1 MAVLDTKRE
10 NADEKVRI
18 KTLSIGVV
26 VPDIL
31 YEVAEK
37 NEALYLFSPYDVKRL
52 YGVPLSM
59 INVTKKYHE
68 LVANKGIRKKKVNAR
83 KLMEAIGKINGESGY
98 PYVMNEDV
106 VNAANPIDGYVRMS
120 NLCVA
125 PETNILTDKGDVPIV
140 TKVDQEVNVWNGEE
154 WSKVTVR
161 KTGENQKLL
170 TVKTSD
176 GRDLDCTEY
185 HKWYKQEGYGR
196 QAIIT
201 EVRTIDLEPGDK
213 LIKWTPP
220 IIEGKEEFAY
230 PYLHGFISADGTM
243 LKDDKARIYLYNKK
257 LPLVQSFGLELK
269 WRQGSN
275 NRLEAET
282 IVKYPKYT
290 VPTAEYTIKSRL
302 DWLAGW
308 LDGDGSVYRNGD
320 NEALVGSS
328 SNEVFIK
335 EIQSLLLT
343 LGVNAK
349 ISTVKEADFYK
360 LPLNDGSGNY
370 SDYYCKK
377 HYRILINSDDTQNL
391 LNLGLILKRL
401 VVKKRDI
408 QRKAAQFVVV
418 VDVQDNGRYSDTYCF
433 TEPKRH
439 MGVFNGILTGNCSE
453 ILQVQTDSEMNEDG
467 SYKVVGKDVSCN
479 LGSLNVFKT
488 FHSPNFSKTIEVACR
503 ALTKVSDLSNI
514 ACVPSIDN
522 GNKISHAIGLGAM
535 NLHGFF
541 GHHRIMY
548 GSPASID
555 FTDLFFMTVNYHS
568 ILSSCKIA
576 QEKKQTFE
584 GFEKSDYASGVY
596 FDQYL
601 NRDLTPQTEQI
612 RKLFAEYGFE
622 VPTKQMWEALRDLVM
637 VHGLYNQYR
646 MAIPPTGSIS
656 YVNNSTASIHPIA
669 AKIEIRKE
677 GKTGRSYYPAP
688 HMTNDNL
695 EFFVDA
701 YELGYKAVIDV
712 YAAATPH
719 VDQGLSLT
727 IFLPDNVS
735 TRDINKMQIYAR
747 SKGIKTI
754 YYVRLRKSILSGTEV
769 EGCVSCAV

>member
-1 MAVLDTKRE
+1 MNQTVSSVAEDYFSYNAMLNLLSEDGQIQFDKDKIAVRQYFLQHVNKNMVFFHDLQEKLDYLVDNQYYEKELLDKYHYEDIKKLFKSVYAHKFRFASFQGAYKFYKQYALKTNDGQRYLERLEDRVAMAALYLGDGNISDALDYSEEIISGRYQPATPTFLNAGRKQRGEPVSCFLINVQDDMESIARSIGSALQLSKRGGGVALCLTDVREAGAPIKGIDGAAAGLVPVMKLYEDSFSYADQLGQRDGAGAVYVHACHPDIMAVLDTKRE

-26 VPDIL
+26 IPDIL
-31 YEVAEK
+31 YEMAEK
-37 NEALYLFSPYDVKRL
+37 NEALYLFSPYDVKRI

-59 INVTKKYHE
+59 IKVTEKYHE

-83 KLMEAIGKINGESGY
+83 KLLETIGKINGESGY
-98 PYVMNEDV
+98 PYIMNEDV
-106 VNAANPIDGYVRMS
+106 VNAANPIDGHVRMS
-120 NLCVA
+120 NL
-125 PETNILTDKGDVPIV
+125 
-140 TKVDQEVNVWNGEE
+140 
-154 WSKVTVR
+154 
-161 KTGENQKLL
+161 
-170 TVKTSD
+170 
-176 GRDLDCTEY
+176 
-185 HKWYKQEGYGR
+185 
-196 QAIIT
+196 
-201 EVRTIDLEPGDK
+201 
-213 LIKWTPP
+213 
-220 IIEGKEEFAY
+220 
-230 PYLHGFISADGTM
+230 
-243 LKDDKARIYLYNKK
+243 
-257 LPLVQSFGLELK
+257 
-269 WRQGSN
+269 
-275 NRLEAET
+275 
-282 IVKYPKYT
+282 
-290 VPTAEYTIKSRL
+290 
-302 DWLAGW
+302 
-308 LDGDGSVYRNGD
+308 
-320 NEALVGSS
+320 
-328 SNEVFIK
+328 
-335 EIQSLLLT
+335 
-343 LGVNAK
+343 
-349 ISTVKEADFYK
+349 
-360 LPLNDGSGNY
+360 
-370 SDYYCKK
+370 
-377 HYRILINSDDTQNL
+377 
-391 LNLGLILKRL
+391 
-401 VVKKRDI
+401 
-408 QRKAAQFVVV
+408 
-418 VDVQDNGRYSDTYCF
+418 
-433 TEPKRH
+433 
-439 MGVFNGILTGNCSE
+439 CSE
-453 ILQVQTDSEMNEDG
+453 ILQVQTDSEMKEDG
-467 SYKVVGKDVSCN
+467 SYKHIGKDVSCN
-479 LGSLNVFKT
+479 LGSLNVFKV
-488 FHSPNFSKTIEVACR
+488 FHSPNFAKTIEFSCR

-522 GNKISHAIGLGAM
+522 GNKMSHAIGLGAM

-568 ILSSCKIA
+568 ILSSCKFA
-576 QEKKQTFE
+576 QEKNETFQ

-612 RKLFAEYGFE
+612 RKLFAEYSFE
-622 VPTKQMWEALRDLVM
+622 VPTKQMWEALRDMVM
-637 VHGLYNQYR
+637 EHGLYNQYR

>member
-1 MAVLDTKRE
+1 MDQTVSNVAEDYFSYNAMLNLLSEEGQIQFDKDKIAVRQYFLQHVNKNMVFFHDLQEKLDYLVDNQYYEKELLDKYSYEDIKKLFKSVYAHKFRFASFQGAYKFYKQYALKTNDGQRYLERLEDRVAMCSLYLGDGNILEALDYAEEIISGRYQPATPTFLSAGRKQRGEPVSCFLINVPDDMESIARSIGSALQLSKRGGGVALCLTDVREAGAPIKGIDGAAAGLVPVMKLYEDGFSYADQLGQRDGAGAVYVHACHPDIMAVLDTKRE

-37 NEALYLFSPYDVKRL
+37 NEALYLFSPYDVKRI
-52 YGVPLSM
+52 YGIPLSM
-59 INVTKKYHE
+59 INVTERYHE

-98 PYVMNEDV
+98 PYIMNEDV

-120 NLCVA
+120 NL
-125 PETNILTDKGDVPIV
+125 
-140 TKVDQEVNVWNGEE
+140 
-154 WSKVTVR
+154 
-161 KTGENQKLL
+161 
-170 TVKTSD
+170 
-176 GRDLDCTEY
+176 
-185 HKWYKQEGYGR
+185 
-196 QAIIT
+196 
-201 EVRTIDLEPGDK
+201 
-213 LIKWTPP
+213 
-220 IIEGKEEFAY
+220 
-230 PYLHGFISADGTM
+230 
-243 LKDDKARIYLYNKK
+243 
-257 LPLVQSFGLELK
+257 
-269 WRQGSN
+269 
-275 NRLEAET
+275 
-282 IVKYPKYT
+282 
-290 VPTAEYTIKSRL
+290 
-302 DWLAGW
+302 
-308 LDGDGSVYRNGD
+308 
-320 NEALVGSS
+320 
-328 SNEVFIK
+328 
-335 EIQSLLLT
+335 
-343 LGVNAK
+343 
-349 ISTVKEADFYK
+349 
-360 LPLNDGSGNY
+360 
-370 SDYYCKK
+370 
-377 HYRILINSDDTQNL
+377 
-391 LNLGLILKRL
+391 
-401 VVKKRDI
+401 
-408 QRKAAQFVVV
+408 
-418 VDVQDNGRYSDTYCF
+418 
-433 TEPKRH
+433 
-439 MGVFNGILTGNCSE
+439 CSE

-555 FTDLFFMTVNYHS
+555 FTDLFFMAVNYHS

-576 QEKKQTFE
+576 QEKKETFQ

-612 RKLFAEYGFE
+612 KKLFAEYGFE

-637 VHGLYNQYR
+637 EHGLYNQYR

>member
-37 NEALYLFSPYDVKRL
+37 NEALYLFSPYDVKRI
-52 YGVPLSM
+52 YGIPLSM
-59 INVTKKYHE
+59 INVTEKYHE
-68 LVANKGIRKKKVNAR
+68 LVANKGIRKKKVNVR
-83 KLMEAIGKINGESGY
+83 KLMETIGKINGESGY
-98 PYVMNEDV
+98 PYIMNEDV
-106 VNAANPIDGYVRMS
+106 VNAANPIDGHVRMS
-120 NLCVA
+120 NLCS
-125 PETNILTDKGDVPIV
+125 
-140 TKVDQEVNVWNGEE
+140 EV
-154 WSKVTVR
+154 
-161 KTGENQKLL
+161 
-170 TVKTSD
+170 
-176 GRDLDCTEY
+176 
-185 HKWYKQEGYGR
+185 
-196 QAIIT
+196 
-201 EVRTIDLEPGDK
+201 
-213 LIKWTPP
+213 
-220 IIEGKEEFAY
+220 
-230 PYLHGFISADGTM
+230 
-243 LKDDKARIYLYNKK
+243 
-257 LPLVQSFGLELK
+257 
-269 WRQGSN
+269 
-275 NRLEAET
+275 
-282 IVKYPKYT
+282 
-290 VPTAEYTIKSRL
+290 
-302 DWLAGW
+302 
-308 LDGDGSVYRNGD
+308 
-320 NEALVGSS
+320 
-328 SNEVFIK
+328 
-335 EIQSLLLT
+335 
-343 LGVNAK
+343 
-349 ISTVKEADFYK
+349 
-360 LPLNDGSGNY
+360 
-370 SDYYCKK
+370 
-377 HYRILINSDDTQNL
+377 
-391 LNLGLILKRL
+391 
-401 VVKKRDI
+401 
-408 QRKAAQFVVV
+408 
-418 VDVQDNGRYSDTYCF
+418 
-433 TEPKRH
+433 
-439 MGVFNGILTGNCSE
+439 
-453 ILQVQTDSEMNEDG
+453 LQVQTDSEMNEDG

-522 GNKISHAIGLGAM
+522 GNKMSHAIGLGAM

-555 FTDLFFMTVNYHS
+555 FTDLFFMAVNYHS

-576 QEKKQTFE
+576 QEKKETFQ

-612 RKLFAEYGFE
+612 RKLFAEYSFE

-637 VHGLYNQYR
+637 EHGLYNQYR

>member
-1 MAVLDTKRE
+1 MDQTVSNVAEDYFSYNAMLNLLSEDGQIQFDKDKIAVRQYFLQHVNKNMVFFHDLQEKLDYLVDNQYYEKELLDKYSYEDIKKLFKSVYAHKFRFASFQGAYKFYKQYALKTNDGQRYLERLEDRVAMCSLYLGDGNILEALDYAEEIISGRYQPATPTFLSAGRKQRGEPVSCFLINVPDDMESIARSIGSALQLSKRGGGVALCLTDVREAGAPIKGIDGAAAGLVPVMKLYEDGFSYADQLGQRDGAGAVYVHACHPDIMAVLDTKRE

-37 NEALYLFSPYDVKRL
+37 NEALYLFSPYDVKRI
-52 YGVPLSM
+52 YGIPLSM
-59 INVTKKYHE
+59 INVTERYHE

-98 PYVMNEDV
+98 PYIMNEDV

-120 NLCVA
+120 NL
-125 PETNILTDKGDVPIV
+125 
-140 TKVDQEVNVWNGEE
+140 
-154 WSKVTVR
+154 
-161 KTGENQKLL
+161 
-170 TVKTSD
+170 
-176 GRDLDCTEY
+176 
-185 HKWYKQEGYGR
+185 
-196 QAIIT
+196 
-201 EVRTIDLEPGDK
+201 
-213 LIKWTPP
+213 
-220 IIEGKEEFAY
+220 
-230 PYLHGFISADGTM
+230 
-243 LKDDKARIYLYNKK
+243 
-257 LPLVQSFGLELK
+257 
-269 WRQGSN
+269 
-275 NRLEAET
+275 
-282 IVKYPKYT
+282 
-290 VPTAEYTIKSRL
+290 
-302 DWLAGW
+302 
-308 LDGDGSVYRNGD
+308 
-320 NEALVGSS
+320 
-328 SNEVFIK
+328 
-335 EIQSLLLT
+335 
-343 LGVNAK
+343 
-349 ISTVKEADFYK
+349 
-360 LPLNDGSGNY
+360 
-370 SDYYCKK
+370 
-377 HYRILINSDDTQNL
+377 
-391 LNLGLILKRL
+391 
-401 VVKKRDI
+401 
-408 QRKAAQFVVV
+408 
-418 VDVQDNGRYSDTYCF
+418 
-433 TEPKRH
+433 
-439 MGVFNGILTGNCSE
+439 CSE

-555 FTDLFFMTVNYHS
+555 FTDLFFMAVNYHS

-576 QEKKQTFE
+576 QEKKETFQ

-612 RKLFAEYGFE
+612 KKLFAEYGFE

-637 VHGLYNQYR
+637 EHGLYNQYR

>member
-1 MAVLDTKRE
+1 MDQTVSNVAEDYFSYNAMLNLLSEEGQIQFDKDKIAVRQYFLQHVNKNMVFFHDLQEKLDYLIDNQYYEKELLDKYHYEDIKKLFKSVYAHKFRFASFQGAYKFYKQYALKTNDGQRYLERLEDRVAMAALYLGDGNISDALDYSEEIISGRYQPATPTFLSAGRKQRGEPVSCFLINVPDDMESIARSIGSALQLSKRGGGVALCLTDVREAGAPIKGIDGAAAGLVPVMKLYEDGFSYADQLGQRDGAGAVYVHACHPDIMAVLDTKRE

-37 NEALYLFSPYDVKRL
+37 NEALYLFSPYDVKRI
-52 YGVPLSM
+52 YGIPLSM
-59 INVTKKYHE
+59 INVTEKYHE

-106 VNAANPIDGYVRMS
+106 VNAANPIDGYVRMA
-120 NLCVA
+120 NLCS
-125 PETNILTDKGDVPIV
+125 
-140 TKVDQEVNVWNGEE
+140 EV
-154 WSKVTVR
+154 
-161 KTGENQKLL
+161 
-170 TVKTSD
+170 
-176 GRDLDCTEY
+176 
-185 HKWYKQEGYGR
+185 
-196 QAIIT
+196 
-201 EVRTIDLEPGDK
+201 
-213 LIKWTPP
+213 
-220 IIEGKEEFAY
+220 
-230 PYLHGFISADGTM
+230 
-243 LKDDKARIYLYNKK
+243 
-257 LPLVQSFGLELK
+257 
-269 WRQGSN
+269 
-275 NRLEAET
+275 
-282 IVKYPKYT
+282 
-290 VPTAEYTIKSRL
+290 
-302 DWLAGW
+302 
-308 LDGDGSVYRNGD
+308 
-320 NEALVGSS
+320 
-328 SNEVFIK
+328 
-335 EIQSLLLT
+335 
-343 LGVNAK
+343 
-349 ISTVKEADFYK
+349 
-360 LPLNDGSGNY
+360 
-370 SDYYCKK
+370 
-377 HYRILINSDDTQNL
+377 
-391 LNLGLILKRL
+391 
-401 VVKKRDI
+401 
-408 QRKAAQFVVV
+408 
-418 VDVQDNGRYSDTYCF
+418 
-433 TEPKRH
+433 
-439 MGVFNGILTGNCSE
+439 
-453 ILQVQTDSEMNEDG
+453 LQVQTDSEMNEDG

-555 FTDLFFMTVNYHS
+555 FTDLFFMAVNYHS

-576 QEKKQTFE
+576 QEKKETFQ

-612 RKLFAEYGFE
+612 RKLFAEYSFE

-637 VHGLYNQYR
+637 EHGLYNQYR

>member
-1 MAVLDTKRE
+1 MNQTVSSVAEDYFSYNAMLNLLSEDGQIQFDKDKIAVRQYFLQHVNKNMVFFHDLQEKLDYLVDNQYYEKELLDKYSYEDIKKLFKSVYAHKFRFASFQGAYKFYKQYALKTNDGQRYLERLEDRVAMCSLYLGDGNILEALDYAEEIISGRYQPATPTFLSAGRKQRGEPVSCFLINVPDDMESIARSIGSALQLSKRGGGVALCLTDVREAGAPIKGIDGAAAGLVPVMKLYEDGFSYADQLGQRDGAGAVYVHACHPDIMAVLDTKRE

-37 NEALYLFSPYDVKRL
+37 NEALYLFSPYDVKRI
-52 YGVPLSM
+52 YGIPLSM
-59 INVTKKYHE
+59 INVTERYHE

-98 PYVMNEDV
+98 PYIMNEDV

-120 NLCVA
+120 NL
-125 PETNILTDKGDVPIV
+125 
-140 TKVDQEVNVWNGEE
+140 
-154 WSKVTVR
+154 
-161 KTGENQKLL
+161 
-170 TVKTSD
+170 
-176 GRDLDCTEY
+176 
-185 HKWYKQEGYGR
+185 
-196 QAIIT
+196 
-201 EVRTIDLEPGDK
+201 
-213 LIKWTPP
+213 
-220 IIEGKEEFAY
+220 
-230 PYLHGFISADGTM
+230 
-243 LKDDKARIYLYNKK
+243 
-257 LPLVQSFGLELK
+257 
-269 WRQGSN
+269 
-275 NRLEAET
+275 
-282 IVKYPKYT
+282 
-290 VPTAEYTIKSRL
+290 
-302 DWLAGW
+302 
-308 LDGDGSVYRNGD
+308 
-320 NEALVGSS
+320 
-328 SNEVFIK
+328 
-335 EIQSLLLT
+335 
-343 LGVNAK
+343 
-349 ISTVKEADFYK
+349 
-360 LPLNDGSGNY
+360 
-370 SDYYCKK
+370 
-377 HYRILINSDDTQNL
+377 
-391 LNLGLILKRL
+391 
-401 VVKKRDI
+401 
-408 QRKAAQFVVV
+408 
-418 VDVQDNGRYSDTYCF
+418 
-433 TEPKRH
+433 
-439 MGVFNGILTGNCSE
+439 CSE

-555 FTDLFFMTVNYHS
+555 FTDLFFMAVNYHS

-576 QEKKQTFE
+576 QEKKETFQ

-612 RKLFAEYGFE
+612 RKLFAEYSFE
-622 VPTKQMWEALRDLVM
+622 VPTKQMWEALRDMVM
-637 VHGLYNQYR
+637 EHGLYNQYR

>member
-31 YEVAEK
+31 YEMCEK

-98 PYVMNEDV
+98 PYIMNEDV

-120 NLCVA
+120 NLCS
-125 PETNILTDKGDVPIV
+125 
-140 TKVDQEVNVWNGEE
+140 EV
-154 WSKVTVR
+154 
-161 KTGENQKLL
+161 
-170 TVKTSD
+170 
-176 GRDLDCTEY
+176 
-185 HKWYKQEGYGR
+185 
-196 QAIIT
+196 
-201 EVRTIDLEPGDK
+201 
-213 LIKWTPP
+213 
-220 IIEGKEEFAY
+220 
-230 PYLHGFISADGTM
+230 
-243 LKDDKARIYLYNKK
+243 
-257 LPLVQSFGLELK
+257 
-269 WRQGSN
+269 
-275 NRLEAET
+275 
-282 IVKYPKYT
+282 
-290 VPTAEYTIKSRL
+290 
-302 DWLAGW
+302 
-308 LDGDGSVYRNGD
+308 
-320 NEALVGSS
+320 
-328 SNEVFIK
+328 
-335 EIQSLLLT
+335 
-343 LGVNAK
+343 
-349 ISTVKEADFYK
+349 
-360 LPLNDGSGNY
+360 
-370 SDYYCKK
+370 
-377 HYRILINSDDTQNL
+377 
-391 LNLGLILKRL
+391 
-401 VVKKRDI
+401 
-408 QRKAAQFVVV
+408 
-418 VDVQDNGRYSDTYCF
+418 
-433 TEPKRH
+433 
-439 MGVFNGILTGNCSE
+439 
-453 ILQVQTDSEMNEDG
+453 LQVQTDSEMNEDG

-479 LGSLNVFKT
+479 LGSLNVFKA
-488 FHSPNFSKTIEVACR
+488 FHSPNFKKTIEVACR

-522 GNKISHAIGLGAM
+522 GNKMSHAIGLGAM

-555 FTDLFFMTVNYHS
+555 FTDLFFMTVNYYS

-576 QEKKQTFE
+576 QEKKETFQ
-584 GFEKSDYASGVY
+584 GFEKSDYANGAY
-596 FDQYL
+596 FDKYI
-601 NRDLTPQTEQI
+601 NRDMEPKTEQVK
-612 RKLFAEYGFE
+612 KLFAEFGFE
-622 VPTKQMWEALRDLVM
+622 VPTKEMWVALCNMVM
-637 VHGLYNQYR
+637 EHGLYNQYR

-656 YVNNSTASIHPIA
+656 YVNNSTASIHPIS

-688 HMTNDNL
+688 HMTNDNH

-735 TRDINKMQIYAR
+735 TRDINRMQVYAR

>member
-1 MAVLDTKRE
+1 MSVLDTKRE

-37 NEALYLFSPYDVKRL
+37 NEALYLFSPYDVKRI
-52 YGVPLSM
+52 YGIPLSM
-59 INVTKKYHE
+59 INVTEKYHE

-98 PYVMNEDV
+98 PYIMNEDV

-120 NLCVA
+120 NLCS
-125 PETNILTDKGDVPIV
+125 
-140 TKVDQEVNVWNGEE
+140 EV
-154 WSKVTVR
+154 
-161 KTGENQKLL
+161 
-170 TVKTSD
+170 
-176 GRDLDCTEY
+176 
-185 HKWYKQEGYGR
+185 
-196 QAIIT
+196 
-201 EVRTIDLEPGDK
+201 
-213 LIKWTPP
+213 
-220 IIEGKEEFAY
+220 
-230 PYLHGFISADGTM
+230 
-243 LKDDKARIYLYNKK
+243 
-257 LPLVQSFGLELK
+257 
-269 WRQGSN
+269 
-275 NRLEAET
+275 
-282 IVKYPKYT
+282 
-290 VPTAEYTIKSRL
+290 
-302 DWLAGW
+302 
-308 LDGDGSVYRNGD
+308 
-320 NEALVGSS
+320 
-328 SNEVFIK
+328 
-335 EIQSLLLT
+335 
-343 LGVNAK
+343 
-349 ISTVKEADFYK
+349 
-360 LPLNDGSGNY
+360 
-370 SDYYCKK
+370 
-377 HYRILINSDDTQNL
+377 
-391 LNLGLILKRL
+391 
-401 VVKKRDI
+401 
-408 QRKAAQFVVV
+408 
-418 VDVQDNGRYSDTYCF
+418 
-433 TEPKRH
+433 
-439 MGVFNGILTGNCSE
+439 
-453 ILQVQTDSEMNEDG
+453 LQVQTDSEMNEDG

-479 LGSLNVFKT
+479 LGSLNVFKA
-488 FHSPNFSKTIEVACR
+488 FHSPNFKKTIEVACR

-522 GNKISHAIGLGAM
+522 GNKMSHAIGLGAM

-576 QEKKQTFE
+576 QEKKETFQ

-612 RKLFAEYGFE
+612 RKLFAEHGFE

-637 VHGLYNQYR
+637 EHGLYNQYR

-735 TRDINKMQIYAR
+735 TRDINRMQVYAR

>member
-1 MAVLDTKRE
+1 MDQTVSNVAEDYFSYNAMLNLLSEEGQIQFDKDKIAVRQYFLQHVNKNMVFFHDLQEKLDYLVDNQYYEKELLDKYSYEDIKKLFKSVYAHKFRFASFQGAYKFYKQYALKTNDGQRYLERLEDRVAMCSLYLGDGNILEALDYAEEIISGRYQPATPTFLSAGRKQRGEPVSCFLINVPDDMESIARSIGSALQLSKRGGGVALCLTDVREAGAPIKGIDGAAAGLVPVMKLYEDGFSYADQLGQRDGAGAVYVHACHPDIMAVLDTKRE

-37 NEALYLFSPYDVKRL
+37 NEALYLFSPYDVKRI
-52 YGVPLSM
+52 YGIPLSM
-59 INVTKKYHE
+59 INVTERYHE

-98 PYVMNEDV
+98 PYIMNEDV

-120 NLCVA
+120 NL
-125 PETNILTDKGDVPIV
+125 
-140 TKVDQEVNVWNGEE
+140 
-154 WSKVTVR
+154 
-161 KTGENQKLL
+161 
-170 TVKTSD
+170 
-176 GRDLDCTEY
+176 
-185 HKWYKQEGYGR
+185 
-196 QAIIT
+196 
-201 EVRTIDLEPGDK
+201 
-213 LIKWTPP
+213 
-220 IIEGKEEFAY
+220 
-230 PYLHGFISADGTM
+230 
-243 LKDDKARIYLYNKK
+243 
-257 LPLVQSFGLELK
+257 
-269 WRQGSN
+269 
-275 NRLEAET
+275 
-282 IVKYPKYT
+282 
-290 VPTAEYTIKSRL
+290 
-302 DWLAGW
+302 
-308 LDGDGSVYRNGD
+308 
-320 NEALVGSS
+320 
-328 SNEVFIK
+328 
-335 EIQSLLLT
+335 
-343 LGVNAK
+343 
-349 ISTVKEADFYK
+349 
-360 LPLNDGSGNY
+360 
-370 SDYYCKK
+370 
-377 HYRILINSDDTQNL
+377 
-391 LNLGLILKRL
+391 
-401 VVKKRDI
+401 
-408 QRKAAQFVVV
+408 
-418 VDVQDNGRYSDTYCF
+418 
-433 TEPKRH
+433 
-439 MGVFNGILTGNCSE
+439 CSE

-576 QEKKQTFE
+576 QEKKETFQ

>member
-1 MAVLDTKRE
+1 MDQTVSNVAEDYFSYNAMLNLLSEDGQIQFDKDKIAVRQYFLQHVNKNMVFFHDLQEKLDYLVDNQYYEKELLDKYSYEDIKKLFKSVYAHKFRFASFQGAYKFYKQYALKTNDGQRYLERLEDRVAMCALYLGDGNISDALDYSEEIISGRYQPATPTFLSAGRKQRGEPVSCFLINVPDDMESIARSIGSALQLSKRGGGVAFCLTDVREAGAPIKGIDGAAAGLVPVMKLYEDSFSYADQLGQRDGAGAVYVHACHPDIMAVLDTKRE

-37 NEALYLFSPYDVKRL
+37 NEALYLFSPYDVKRI
-52 YGVPLSM
+52 YGIPLSM
-59 INVTKKYHE
+59 INVTEKYHE

-98 PYVMNEDV
+98 PYIMNEDV
-106 VNAANPIDGYVRMS
+106 VNAANPIDGHVRMS
-120 NLCVA
+120 NLCS
-125 PETNILTDKGDVPIV
+125 
-140 TKVDQEVNVWNGEE
+140 EV
-154 WSKVTVR
+154 
-161 KTGENQKLL
+161 
-170 TVKTSD
+170 
-176 GRDLDCTEY
+176 
-185 HKWYKQEGYGR
+185 
-196 QAIIT
+196 
-201 EVRTIDLEPGDK
+201 
-213 LIKWTPP
+213 
-220 IIEGKEEFAY
+220 
-230 PYLHGFISADGTM
+230 
-243 LKDDKARIYLYNKK
+243 
-257 LPLVQSFGLELK
+257 
-269 WRQGSN
+269 
-275 NRLEAET
+275 
-282 IVKYPKYT
+282 
-290 VPTAEYTIKSRL
+290 
-302 DWLAGW
+302 
-308 LDGDGSVYRNGD
+308 
-320 NEALVGSS
+320 
-328 SNEVFIK
+328 
-335 EIQSLLLT
+335 
-343 LGVNAK
+343 
-349 ISTVKEADFYK
+349 
-360 LPLNDGSGNY
+360 
-370 SDYYCKK
+370 
-377 HYRILINSDDTQNL
+377 
-391 LNLGLILKRL
+391 
-401 VVKKRDI
+401 
-408 QRKAAQFVVV
+408 
-418 VDVQDNGRYSDTYCF
+418 
-433 TEPKRH
+433 
-439 MGVFNGILTGNCSE
+439 
-453 ILQVQTDSEMNEDG
+453 LQVQTDSEMNENG

-479 LGSLNVFKT
+479 LGSLNVFKA
-488 FHSPNFSKTIEVACR
+488 FHSPNFKKTIEVACR

-522 GNKISHAIGLGAM
+522 GNKMSHAIGLGAM

-555 FTDLFFMTVNYHS
+555 FTDLFFMTVNYYS

-576 QEKKQTFE
+576 QEKKETFQ
-584 GFEKSDYASGVY
+584 GFEKSDYANGAY
-596 FDQYL
+596 FDKYI
-601 NRDLTPQTEQI
+601 NRDMEPKTEQVK
-612 RKLFAEYGFE
+612 KLFAEFGFE

-637 VHGLYNQYR
+637 EHGLYNQYR

-656 YVNNSTASIHPIA
+656 YVNNSTASIHPIS

>member
-1 MAVLDTKRE
+1 MDQTVSNVAEDYFSYNAMLNLLNENGQIQFDKDKIAVRQYFLQHVNKNMVFFHDLQEKLDYLVDNQYYEKELLDKYSYEDIKKLFKSVYAHKFRFASFQGAYKFYKQYALKTNDGERYLERLEDRVAMCALYLGDGNISEALDYSEEIISGRYQPATPTFLSAGRKQRGEPVSCFLINVTDDMESIARSIGSALQLSKRGGGVALCLSDVREHGAPIKGVTGAARGLVPIMKMYEDSFSYADQLGQRDGAGAVYVHACHPDIMAVLDTKRE

-31 YEVAEK
+31 YEMCEK
-37 NEALYLFSPYDVKRL
+37 NEALYLFSPYDVKRI

-98 PYVMNEDV
+98 PYIMNEDV

-120 NLCVA
+120 NLCS
-125 PETNILTDKGDVPIV
+125 
-140 TKVDQEVNVWNGEE
+140 EV
-154 WSKVTVR
+154 
-161 KTGENQKLL
+161 
-170 TVKTSD
+170 
-176 GRDLDCTEY
+176 
-185 HKWYKQEGYGR
+185 
-196 QAIIT
+196 
-201 EVRTIDLEPGDK
+201 
-213 LIKWTPP
+213 
-220 IIEGKEEFAY
+220 
-230 PYLHGFISADGTM
+230 
-243 LKDDKARIYLYNKK
+243 
-257 LPLVQSFGLELK
+257 
-269 WRQGSN
+269 
-275 NRLEAET
+275 
-282 IVKYPKYT
+282 
-290 VPTAEYTIKSRL
+290 
-302 DWLAGW
+302 
-308 LDGDGSVYRNGD
+308 
-320 NEALVGSS
+320 
-328 SNEVFIK
+328 
-335 EIQSLLLT
+335 
-343 LGVNAK
+343 
-349 ISTVKEADFYK
+349 
-360 LPLNDGSGNY
+360 
-370 SDYYCKK
+370 
-377 HYRILINSDDTQNL
+377 
-391 LNLGLILKRL
+391 
-401 VVKKRDI
+401 
-408 QRKAAQFVVV
+408 
-418 VDVQDNGRYSDTYCF
+418 
-433 TEPKRH
+433 
-439 MGVFNGILTGNCSE
+439 
-453 ILQVQTDSEMNEDG
+453 LQVQTDSEMNEDG

-479 LGSLNVFKT
+479 LGSLNVFKA
-488 FHSPNFSKTIEVACR
+488 FHSPNFKKTIEVACR

-522 GNKISHAIGLGAM
+522 GNKMSHAIGLGAM

-555 FTDLFFMTVNYHS
+555 FTDLFFMTVNYYS

-576 QEKKQTFE
+576 QEKKETFQ
-584 GFEKSDYASGVY
+584 GFEKSDYANGTY
-596 FDQYL
+596 FDKYI
-601 NRDLTPQTEQI
+601 NRDMEPTTEQVK
-612 RKLFAEYGFE
+612 KLFAEFGFE
-622 VPTKQMWEALRDLVM
+622 VPTNEMWVALCNMVM
-637 VHGLYNQYR
+637 EHGLYNQYR

-656 YVNNSTASIHPIA
+656 YVNNSTASIHPIST
-669 AKIEIRKE
+669 KIEIRKE

-735 TRDINKMQIYAR
+735 TRDINRMQAYAR

>member
-1 MAVLDTKRE
+1 MNQTVSSVAEDYFSYNAMLNLLSEDGQIQFDKDKIAVRQYFLQHVNKNMVFFHDLQEKLDYLVDNQYYEKELLDKYHYEDIKKLFKSVYAHKFRFASFQGAYKFYKQYALKTNDGQRYLERLEDRVAMAALYLGDGNISDALDYSEEIISGRYQPATPTFLSAGRKQRGEPVSCFLINVQDDMESIARSIGSALQLSKRGGGVALCLTDVREAGAPIKGIDGAAAGLVPVMKLYEDGFSYADQLGQRDGAGAVYVHACHPDIMAVLDTKRE

-37 NEALYLFSPYDVKRL
+37 SEALYLFSPYDVKRI
-52 YGVPLSM
+52 YGIPLSM
-59 INVTKKYHE
+59 INVTEKYHE

-106 VNAANPIDGYVRMS
+106 VNAANPIDGYIRMS
-120 NLCVA
+120 NLCS
-125 PETNILTDKGDVPIV
+125 
-140 TKVDQEVNVWNGEE
+140 EV
-154 WSKVTVR
+154 
-161 KTGENQKLL
+161 
-170 TVKTSD
+170 
-176 GRDLDCTEY
+176 
-185 HKWYKQEGYGR
+185 
-196 QAIIT
+196 
-201 EVRTIDLEPGDK
+201 
-213 LIKWTPP
+213 
-220 IIEGKEEFAY
+220 
-230 PYLHGFISADGTM
+230 
-243 LKDDKARIYLYNKK
+243 
-257 LPLVQSFGLELK
+257 
-269 WRQGSN
+269 
-275 NRLEAET
+275 
-282 IVKYPKYT
+282 
-290 VPTAEYTIKSRL
+290 
-302 DWLAGW
+302 
-308 LDGDGSVYRNGD
+308 
-320 NEALVGSS
+320 
-328 SNEVFIK
+328 
-335 EIQSLLLT
+335 
-343 LGVNAK
+343 
-349 ISTVKEADFYK
+349 
-360 LPLNDGSGNY
+360 
-370 SDYYCKK
+370 
-377 HYRILINSDDTQNL
+377 
-391 LNLGLILKRL
+391 
-401 VVKKRDI
+401 
-408 QRKAAQFVVV
+408 
-418 VDVQDNGRYSDTYCF
+418 
-433 TEPKRH
+433 
-439 MGVFNGILTGNCSE
+439 
-453 ILQVQTDSEMNEDG
+453 LQVQTDSEMNEDG

-555 FTDLFFMTVNYHS
+555 FTDLFFMAVNYHS

-596 FDQYL
+596 FDKYL

-612 RKLFAEYGFE
+612 KKLFAEYSFE

-637 VHGLYNQYR
+637 EHGLYNQYR

>member
-1 MAVLDTKRE
+1 MDQTVSNVAEDYFSYNAMLNQLSEEGQIQFDKDKIAVRQYFLQHVNKNMVFFHDLQEKLDYLVDNQYYEKELLDKYSYEDIKKLFKSVYAHKFRFASFQGAYKFYKQYALKTNDGQRYLERLEDRVAMCSLYLGDGNILEALDYAEEIISGRYQPATPTFLSAGRKQRGEPVSCFLINVPDDMESIARSIGSALQLSKRGGGVALCLTDVREAGAPIKGIDGAAAGLVPVMKLYEDGFSYADQLGQRDGAGAVYVHACHPDIMAVLDTKRE

-37 NEALYLFSPYDVKRL
+37 NEALYLFSPYDVKRI
-52 YGVPLSM
+52 YGIPLSM
-59 INVTKKYHE
+59 INVTERYHE

-98 PYVMNEDV
+98 PYIMNEDV

-120 NLCVA
+120 NL
-125 PETNILTDKGDVPIV
+125 
-140 TKVDQEVNVWNGEE
+140 
-154 WSKVTVR
+154 
-161 KTGENQKLL
+161 
-170 TVKTSD
+170 
-176 GRDLDCTEY
+176 
-185 HKWYKQEGYGR
+185 
-196 QAIIT
+196 
-201 EVRTIDLEPGDK
+201 
-213 LIKWTPP
+213 
-220 IIEGKEEFAY
+220 
-230 PYLHGFISADGTM
+230 
-243 LKDDKARIYLYNKK
+243 
-257 LPLVQSFGLELK
+257 
-269 WRQGSN
+269 
-275 NRLEAET
+275 
-282 IVKYPKYT
+282 
-290 VPTAEYTIKSRL
+290 
-302 DWLAGW
+302 
-308 LDGDGSVYRNGD
+308 
-320 NEALVGSS
+320 
-328 SNEVFIK
+328 
-335 EIQSLLLT
+335 
-343 LGVNAK
+343 
-349 ISTVKEADFYK
+349 
-360 LPLNDGSGNY
+360 
-370 SDYYCKK
+370 
-377 HYRILINSDDTQNL
+377 
-391 LNLGLILKRL
+391 
-401 VVKKRDI
+401 
-408 QRKAAQFVVV
+408 
-418 VDVQDNGRYSDTYCF
+418 
-433 TEPKRH
+433 
-439 MGVFNGILTGNCSE
+439 CSE

-555 FTDLFFMTVNYHS
+555 FTDLFFMAVNYHS

-576 QEKKQTFE
+576 QEKKETFQ

-612 RKLFAEYGFE
+612 KKLFAEYGFE

-637 VHGLYNQYR
+637 EHGLYNQYR

>member
-1 MAVLDTKRE
+1 MDQTVSNVAEDYFSYNAMLNLLSEDGQIQFDKDKIAVRQYFLQHVNKNMVFFHDLQEKLDYLVDNQYYEKELLDKYSYEDIKKLFKSVYAHKFRFASFQGAYKFYKQYALKTNDGQRYLERLEDRVAMAALYLGDGNISDALDYSEEIISGRYQPATPTFLSAGRKQRGEPVSCFLINVPDDMESIARSIGSALQLSKRGGGVALCLTDVREAGAPIKGIDGAAAGLVPVMKLYEDSFSYADQLGQRDGAGAVYVHACHPDIMAVLDTKRE

-37 NEALYLFSPYDVKRL
+37 NEALYLFSPYDVKRI
-52 YGVPLSM
+52 YGIPLSM
-59 INVTKKYHE
+59 INVTEKYHE

-98 PYVMNEDV
+98 PYIMNEDV
-106 VNAANPIDGYVRMS
+106 VNAANPIDGYVRMA
-120 NLCVA
+120 NLCS
-125 PETNILTDKGDVPIV
+125 
-140 TKVDQEVNVWNGEE
+140 EV
-154 WSKVTVR
+154 
-161 KTGENQKLL
+161 
-170 TVKTSD
+170 
-176 GRDLDCTEY
+176 
-185 HKWYKQEGYGR
+185 
-196 QAIIT
+196 
-201 EVRTIDLEPGDK
+201 
-213 LIKWTPP
+213 
-220 IIEGKEEFAY
+220 
-230 PYLHGFISADGTM
+230 
-243 LKDDKARIYLYNKK
+243 
-257 LPLVQSFGLELK
+257 
-269 WRQGSN
+269 
-275 NRLEAET
+275 
-282 IVKYPKYT
+282 
-290 VPTAEYTIKSRL
+290 
-302 DWLAGW
+302 
-308 LDGDGSVYRNGD
+308 
-320 NEALVGSS
+320 
-328 SNEVFIK
+328 
-335 EIQSLLLT
+335 
-343 LGVNAK
+343 
-349 ISTVKEADFYK
+349 
-360 LPLNDGSGNY
+360 
-370 SDYYCKK
+370 
-377 HYRILINSDDTQNL
+377 
-391 LNLGLILKRL
+391 
-401 VVKKRDI
+401 
-408 QRKAAQFVVV
+408 
-418 VDVQDNGRYSDTYCF
+418 
-433 TEPKRH
+433 
-439 MGVFNGILTGNCSE
+439 
-453 ILQVQTDSEMNEDG
+453 LQVQTDSEMNEDG

-479 LGSLNVFKT
+479 LGSLNVFKA
-488 FHSPNFSKTIEVACR
+488 FHSPNFKKTIEVACR

-522 GNKISHAIGLGAM
+522 GNKMSHAIGLGAM

-555 FTDLFFMTVNYHS
+555 FTDLFFMTVNYYS

-576 QEKKQTFE
+576 QEKKETFQ
-584 GFEKSDYASGVY
+584 GFEKSDYANGAY
-596 FDQYL
+596 FDKYI
-601 NRDLTPQTEQI
+601 NRVMEPKTEQVK
-612 RKLFAEYGFE
+612 KLFAEFGFE

-637 VHGLYNQYR
+637 EHGLYNQYR